1 MYYTSI
7 IIFYKI
13 ISWKNISS
21 KILFLSIVPNNMT
34 LFKNNLI
41 DLYKINLSSKV
52 FDNNNLYKVIC
63 IFFMLEYSNYV
74 ESIGEFIEDF
84 LIVSGILVV
93 YLD

>member
-21 KILFLSIVPNNMT
+21 KILFVSIVPNNMT

-41 DLYKINLSSKV
+41 DLYEINLSSKV

-63 IFFMLEYSNYV
+63 IFLC
-74 ESIGEFIEDF
+74 
-84 LIVSGILVV
+84 
-93 YLD
+93 

>member
-21 KILFLSIVPNNMT
+21 KILFLSIVLNNMT

-41 DLYKINLSSKV
+41 DLYEINLSSKV

-63 IFFMLEYSNYV
+63 IFLC
-74 ESIGEFIEDF
+74 
-84 LIVSGILVV
+84 
-93 YLD
+93 